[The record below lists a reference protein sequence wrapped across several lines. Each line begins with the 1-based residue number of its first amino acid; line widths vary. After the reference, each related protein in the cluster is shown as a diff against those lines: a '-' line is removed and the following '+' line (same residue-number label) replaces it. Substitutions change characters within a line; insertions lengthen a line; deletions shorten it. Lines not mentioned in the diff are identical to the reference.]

1 VDYDEADPKAF
12 EAGFAATVNELI
24 GDPGRLRAM
33 GLAGRE
39 RAVTQYGWGAIAART
54 VRMYES
60 LR

>member
-1 VDYDEADPKAF
+1 
-12 EAGFAATVNELI
+12 
-24 GDPGRLRAM
+24 M